1 MSRTQAIK
9 PAVNPYARGGLRAA
23 WRKLSRNKLAT
34 FCFILLVLE
43 VLVLALAP
51 VLTAFGPE
59 DTDVAS
65 RLAPGFWA
73 KWGKNPVDAMKYKP
87 IHPLGTDHLGRDML
101 SRLLYGGRTSLLVG
115 LTSTCMGLFWGVLFG
130 MLAGYY
136 KRLDNII
143 MRVMDLLFTFP
154 GILLAMLI
162 VAMLGS
168 STFNATMAISIW
180 SVPSFARM
188 VRSRVLQVREE
199 DYIMAIRSL
208 GSSDARILTRHVFHN
223 TLPIFIVIATMRMG
237 SSLISIS
244 TLSYLGMGVP
254 APAPEWGGLIA
265 TGKNYLWQRPSLIVL
280 PGLMVMLTV
289 ICLNI
294 LGDKLRDILDPALK
308 S

>member
-1 MSRTQAIK
+1 MSG
-9 PAVNPYARGGLRAA
+9 AVKAANNPYTRGGLRAA
-23 WRKLSRNKLAT
+23 ARKLLKNKLAT
-34 FCFILLVLE
+34 LCFVLLTALV
-43 VLVLALAP
+43 VVLALAP
-51 VLTAFGPE
+51 LITPWGPE

-73 KWGKNPVDAMKYKP
+73 RWSGNPADRMKVSP
-87 IHPLGTDHLGRDML
+87 LHPLGTDHLGRDML
-101 SRLLYGGRTSLLVG
+101 SRLLYGGRTSMLVG
-115 LTSTCMGLFWGVLFG
+115 LVSTAMGLFWGVVLG

-136 KRLDNII
+136 KRLDNLI
-143 MRVMDLLFTFP
+143 MRLMDLLFTFP

-199 DYIMAIRSL
+199 DYVMAIRSL
-208 GSSDARILTRHVFHN
+208 GASDAHILTRHVFQN
-223 TLPIFIVIATMRMG
+223 TLPIIIVVATMRMG
-237 SSLISIS
+237 TSLISIS

-265 TGKNYLWQRPSLIVL
+265 TGKNHLWQRPSLIIL
-280 PGLMVMLTV
+280 PGAAVMLTV

-294 LGDKLRDILDPALK
+294 LGDKLRDILDPSLK
-308 S
+308 T